1 MKRIAAYGFVLALL
15 LTLYPLS
22 GRAEAPD
29 APHCRVMVASD
40 LHYIAP
46 TLTDGG
52 VYYQRVLNSG
62 DSKFMPYVEEITDAF
77 FEDVLAERP
86 EALILTGDLSFN
98 GAIES
103 HEALIEKLRTVEA
116 AGIPVLVTTGNHDV
130 YNSNAA
136 RYRGDSFSR
145 VPTADTESFA
155 ALYADFGPG
164 EALSVDGDSLS
175 YVYPLNESTW
185 VLVLDLNTAH
195 DFCSL
200 SADSLRW
207 AEKQLKAAKKSG
219 VQVLA
224 AGHQNLFQ
232 HSIFRAGYVF
242 GRSEQL
248 SALFREYEVPLYL
261 SGHLHIQHIQTE
273 DGLTEICSSA
283 LCSYP
288 CQYGL
293 LTAGNGAIHYEARQ
307 LDMAAWAE
315 RNGRSDTIF
324 QDFQAA
330 AGRYMDTHF
339 SSDGSIPDYATAEE
353 YDVMLTYLKALNRA
367 YFAGDLREIQAL
379 DPDGTIAG
387 IWDRGG
393 DLTALYV
400 RSVLKELGQTHTFWD
415 YSMKGWH
422 PWISM

>member
-1 MKRIAAYGFVLALL
+1 MRRILAYCLGMALL
-15 LTLYPLS
+15 LTLFPLS
-22 GRAEAPD
+22 VRAEAAD
-29 APHCRVMVASD
+29 APHYRIMVASD

-52 VYYQRVLNSG
+52 TCYQRVLNSG

-86 EALILTGDLSFN
+86 EALILAGDLSFN
-98 GAIES
+98 GAVES
-103 HEALIEKLRTVEA
+103 HEALIEKLRALEA
-116 AGIPVLVTTGNHDV
+116 VGIPVLVTTGNHDV
-130 YNSNAA
+130 FNTNAA

-145 VPTADTESFA
+145 VSPADTESFA
-155 ALYADFGPG
+155 ALYVDFGLN
-164 EALSVDGDSLS
+164 EALSVDRDSLS

-207 AEKQLKAAKKSG
+207 AEAQLKAAQNAG
-219 VQVLA
+219 VHVLA
-224 AGHQNLFQ
+224 AGHQNLYQ

-248 SALFREYEVPLYL
+248 SALFRKYEVPLYL

-273 DGLTEICSSA
+273 EGLTEICSSA

-293 LTAGNGAIHYEARQ
+293 LSAMDGSIHYEARQ

-315 RNGRSDTIF
+315 RNGRNDAVF

-330 AGRYMDTHF
+330 AGRCMDAHF
-339 SSDGSIPDYATAEE
+339 SSDGTVPDYATAED

-367 YFAGDLREIQAL
+367 YFAGDLREIQAM
-379 DPDGTIAG
+379 DPDGSIAAL
-387 IWDRGG
+387 WDRGG

-400 RSVLKELGQTHTFWD
+400 RSVLRERGQSHTLWD
-415 YSMKGWH
+415 YAKEG
-422 PWISM
+422 

>member
-1 MKRIAAYGFVLALL
+1 MKRIAAYCLVLAILL
-15 LTLYPLS
+15 PLCS
-22 GRAEAPD
+22 LSARAEAAD
-29 APHCRVMVASD
+29 APHYRIMLASD

-46 TLTDGG
+46 SLTDGG
-52 VYYQRVLNSG
+52 ACYQRVLNSG
-62 DSKFMPYVEEITDAF
+62 DSKFMPYIEEITDAF

-103 HEALIEKLRTVEA
+103 HEALIEKLRTLEA

-130 YNSNAA
+130 YNTNAA
-136 RYRGDSFSR
+136 RYRGDSFIR
-145 VPTADTESFA
+145 LPPTDTESFA
-155 ALYADFGPG
+155 ALYADFGLN
-164 EALSVDGDSLS
+164 EALSVDSDSLS

-207 AEKQLKAAKKSG
+207 AEVQLKAARKAG
-219 VQVLA
+219 IQVLA
-224 AGHQNLFQ
+224 VGHQNLFQ

-242 GRSEQL
+242 GRSEL
-248 SALFREYEVPLYL
+248 LAALFREYEVPLYL

-293 LTAGNGAIHYEARQ
+293 LSAEAGRIHYEARQ

-315 RNGRSDTIF
+315 RNGRSEAVF
-324 QDFQAA
+324 QDFPAA
-330 AGRYMDTHF
+330 AGRYMDAHF
-339 SSDGSIPDYATAEE
+339 SSDGTVPDYATAEE

-379 DPDGTIAG
+379 DPDGSIAG
-387 IWDRGG
+387 LWDRGG

-400 RSVLKELGQTHTFWD
+400 RSVLEELGQTHTFWD
-415 YSMKGWH
+415 YAMKG
-422 PWISM
+422 

>member
-1 MKRIAAYGFVLALL
+1 MKKLLPALLLALL
-15 LTLYPLS
+15 LLPHGL
-22 GRAEAPD
+22 RAQE
-29 APHCRVMVASD
+29 RLLIVSD
-40 LHYIAP
+40 LHFTADP
-46 TLTDGG
+46 SASRSVTDAI
-52 VYYQRVLNSG
+52 VRLAADYDALLVLGDCANSG
-62 DSKFMPYVEEITDAF
+62 RPEEHAQVRAF
-77 FEDVLAERP
+77 FEQAASETGAAVYVLP
-86 EALILTGDLSFN
+86 
-98 GAIES
+98 
-103 HEALIEKLRTVEA
+103 
-116 AGIPVLVTTGNHDV
+116 GNHDL
-130 YNSNAA
+130 APIGQ
-136 RYRGDSFSR
+136 RD
-145 VPTADTESFA
+145 FA

-207 AEKQLKAAKKSG
+207 AEKQLKAAQKSG

-330 AGRYMDTHF
+330 AGRYMDVHF
-339 SSDGSIPDYATAEE
+339 SSDGGIPDYATAEE

-379 DPDGTIAG
+379 DPDRTIAG
-387 IWDRGG
+387 FWDRGG

-415 YSMKGWH
+415 YSMKG
-422 PWISM
+422 

>member
-1 MKRIAAYGFVLALL
+1 MKGSLCCLALALL
-15 LTLYPLS
+15 LSLCLLP
-22 GRAEAPD
+22 AEAEAAEGPC
-29 APHCRVMVASD
+29 CRLIVASD

-52 VYYQRVLNSG
+52 ACYQRVLNRG

-77 FEDVLAERP
+77 FEEVLTERP
-86 EALILTGDLSFN
+86 EALILTGDLTFN
-98 GAIES
+98 GAVES
-103 HEALIEKLRTVEA
+103 HEALIEKLRALEA
-116 AGIPVLVTTGNHDV
+116 AGVPVLVTTGNHDV
-130 YNSNAA
+130 FNSNAA

-145 VPTADTESFA
+145 VLSADTESFA
-155 ALYADFGPG
+155 ALYADFGLS
-164 EALSVDGDSLS
+164 EAFSADGDSLS

-185 VLVLDLNTAH
+185 LLVLDLNTAH

-207 AEKQLKAAKKSG
+207 VETQLKAAKKAG

-248 SALFREYEVPLYL
+248 AALLREYGLPLYL

-293 LTAGNGAIHYEARQ
+293 LTAENGAIHYETWQ

-315 RNGRSDTIF
+315 RNGRPDAVF
-324 QDFQAA
+324 QDFPAA
-330 AGRYMDTHF
+330 AGRWMDAHF
-339 SSDGSIPDYATAEE
+339 SSDGSAPDYATAEE

-367 YFAGDLREIQAL
+367 YFAGDLRVLEAL
-379 DPDGTIAG
+379 DPEGRIAAL
-387 IWDRGG
+387 WDRGG

-400 RSVLKELGQTHTFWD
+400 RSVLRERGQSHTLWD
-415 YSMKGWH
+415 YAKEG
-422 PWISM
+422 

>member
-1 MKRIAAYGFVLALL
+1 MKRVLAVCLGLALL
-15 LTLYPLS
+15 LALCPLFAN
-22 GRAEAPD
+22 AEAAN
-29 APHCRVMVASD
+29 APHYRVMVASD

-52 VYYQRVLNSG
+52 ACYQQVLNSG
-62 DSKFMPYVEEITDAF
+62 DSKFMPYSEEITDAF
-77 FEDVLAERP
+77 FEDVLAEKP

-103 HEALIEKLRTVEA
+103 HEALIEKLRSVEA

-145 VPTADTESFA
+145 VPPTDTERFA
-155 ALYADFGPG
+155 VLYADFGLS
-164 EALSVDGDSLS
+164 EALAVDSDSLS

-207 AEKQLKAAKKSG
+207 AEAQLKAAQKAG
-219 VQVLA
+219 VHVLA

-248 SALFREYEVPLYL
+248 AALFRKYAVPLYL

-293 LTAGNGAIHYEARQ
+293 LTAGDGATHYETRQ
-307 LDMAAWAE
+307 LDMEAWAE
-315 RNGRSDTIF
+315 RNGREEAVF

-330 AGRYMDTHF
+330 AGRYMDAHF
-339 SSDGSIPDYATAEE
+339 STDGSIPDYATAEE
-353 YDVMLTYLKALNRA
+353 FDVMSTYLKALNRA

-379 DPDGTIAG
+379 DPNGTIGAL
-387 IWDRGG
+387 WDRGG

-400 RSVLKELGQTHTFWD
+400 RSVLKELGQTHTRWD
-415 YSMKGWH
+415 N
-422 PWISM
+422 